1 MERHCADAPAGGLV
15 DLLLALQ
22 APIVGIAG
30 GPGVLLAGRDL
41 FVIQIQ
47 FRAIAP
53 YDLHGFLSTKDK
65 GPGYSFSRSRRW
77 KTEARANFRAFCG
90 AASRGSHSI
99 DSLAPRITL
108 PAHLAKKAASSSGDS
123 CSMVET
129 TSCPSQFHARVKPPF
144 IHRSILEKAFSKGNF
159 AYLPNR

>member
-1 MERHCADAPAGGLV
+1 MERHRADAPACGLI

-41 FVIQIQ
+41 LVIQIQ

-53 YDLHGFLSTKDK
+53 CDLHGFLSTKDK
-65 GPGYSFSRSRRW
+65 VPGYSFSRHRMW
-77 KTEARANFRAFCG
+77 KTPARANFRAFCG
-90 AASRGSHSI
+90 AASCASPSTDI
-99 DSLAPRITL
+99 VAPHITL
-108 PAHLAKKAASSSGDS
+108 PAHLAKKAALSSGDS

-129 TSCPSQFHARVKPPF
+129 TSCLSQFHSRTKPF
-144 IHRSILEKAFSKGNF
+144 RWASRLM
-159 AYLPNR
+159 LP